1 MRALVYNKAIINNC
15 SGCWCTLQDLR
26 EVFDEE
32 AKQTRR
38 RRLLLTVAAAGGS
51 YFINAA
57 YEPRKII
64 QYVIHTVTVL
74 FISPVKLI

>member
-1 MRALVYNKAIINNC
+1 
-15 SGCWCTLQDLR
+15 
-26 EVFDEE
+26 VFDEE